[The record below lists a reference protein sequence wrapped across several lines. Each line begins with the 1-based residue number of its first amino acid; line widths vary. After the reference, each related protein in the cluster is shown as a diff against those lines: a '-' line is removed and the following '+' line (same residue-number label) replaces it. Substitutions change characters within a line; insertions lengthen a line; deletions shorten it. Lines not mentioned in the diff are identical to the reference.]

1 MQKTKKELINSLIKN
16 DGFILERD
24 YDLEDFETIRDG
36 LNDLSKKI
44 NEMDKEKL
52 TKYEKRNKNFKSNLF
67 NYYKV
72 NYNYV
77 DENHFIKFI
86 NSKDE
91 LDIFIFNFNKKHK
104 KSNNTSILTSL
115 LQNQKIH
122 IDDIIN
128 LMETTLHDYLNA
140 QIDLYPYFTKH
151 ILNRVDLDKNNF
163 EYFYDRFNF
172 SNLDINDVYPNL
184 EYFFKENNNLT
195 IEKYNFLN
203 EKFDIQ
209 NKLPGSILKNDY
221 EAMRES
227 SDYRIFCADDSAF
240 YRNKELFKFI
250 INEYHDTINYEEMIL
265 KIFDIADAK
274 KISFENFKFIMEY
287 FNNDF
292 SNYGNHISRKIT
304 NLAHDYF
311 EEYNQMIKLN
321 EYNDWIFGVIR
332 NGDND
337 DYIKAYLKEIQYFDS
352 KNTVDIIK
360 LFLDENSSCLYD
372 FISKDGIDTDIFK
385 EKIDR
390 FKTILKNA
398 DKNDFDNIY
407 KITIENGDKLGIE
420 IMDEILPKNEA
431 SKIKTLKK
439 KF

>member
-1 MQKTKKELINSLIKN
+1 
-16 DGFILERD
+16 
-24 YDLEDFETIRDG
+24 
-36 LNDLSKKI
+36 
-44 NEMDKEKL
+44 
-52 TKYEKRNKNFKSNLF
+52 
-67 NYYKV
+67 
-72 NYNYV
+72 
-77 DENHFIKFI
+77 
-86 NSKDE
+86 
-91 LDIFIFNFNKKHK
+91 
-104 KSNNTSILTSL
+104 
-115 LQNQKIH
+115 
-122 IDDIIN
+122 
-128 LMETTLHDYLNA
+128 
-140 QIDLYPYFTKH
+140 
-151 ILNRVDLDKNNF
+151 
-163 EYFYDRFNF
+163 
-172 SNLDINDVYPNL
+172 
-184 EYFFKENNNLT
+184 
-195 IEKYNFLN
+195 
-203 EKFDIQ
+203 
-209 NKLPGSILKNDY
+209 
-221 EAMRES
+221 
-227 SDYRIFCADDSAF
+227 
-240 YRNKELFKFI
+240 
-250 INEYHDTINYEEMIL
+250 MIL